1 MAEPTPITLGMHEP
15 IGTIIHI
22 GAGRCSELPQYL
34 AVHPERIILIEPNPQ
49 RAQELS
55 RRTAD
60 NERVEVLVV
69 AVTDDP
75 TRTRLQLFNLA
86 DLSSLRTPTGAY
98 QLFPGLKV
106 TGEVDVEAMTPAELF
121 ETGQWDANTNH
132 RLVIDAPGEETAI
145 VNALHEASQL
155 AHFNQ
160 ILLHC
165 GSEPL
170 YEYNAPAATLLDQ
183 LQEAGYDIEQQ
194 DDSDPDRPC
203 WSLRR
208 NPLRLENQ
216 TLRQQVAE
224 LEQQA
229 KELQKSR
236 DELRTAKQ
244 KADQAREQAEAKC
257 KGIDELTERNDELET
272 KLRECVITI
281 DQRTSSIQD
290 LKERIQVLET
300 ENSGIEAELV
310 KAEGQV
316 ALLKEL
322 VFGTSVT

>member
-1 MAEPTPITLGMHEP
+1 MTVPHHQPNTSTCS
-15 IGTIIHI
+15 GTIIHI

-34 AVHPERIILIEPNPQ
+34 AAHPERIVLIEPNPQ
-49 RAQELS
+49 RARELA

-60 NERVEVLVV
+60 NERVEVRAA

-75 TRTRLQLFNLA
+75 ARTRLHLFNLA

-98 QLFPGLKV
+98 QLFPGLKA

-121 ETGQWDANTNH
+121 ETAQRDANTNH

-145 VNALHEASQL
+145 VNALHAADQL
-155 AHFNQ
+155 THFNQ
-160 ILLHC
+160 IILHC

-170 YEYNAPAATLLDQ
+170 YEDNAPAATLLDQ

-216 TLRQQVAE
+216 TLRQKVAE
-224 LEQQA
+224 LETVQSEKQSLCDSLA
-229 KELQKSR
+229 KKDSELESVRSDLSLALKLQRMRENDLEDLQKR
-236 DELRTAKQ
+236 YGELKVR
-244 KADQAREQAEAKC
+244 
-257 KGIDELTERNDELET
+257 
-272 KLRECVITI
+272 
-281 DQRTSSIQD
+281 
-290 LKERIQVLET
+290 
-300 ENSGIEAELV
+300 
-310 KAEGQV
+310 
-316 ALLKEL
+316 
-322 VFGTSVT
+322 